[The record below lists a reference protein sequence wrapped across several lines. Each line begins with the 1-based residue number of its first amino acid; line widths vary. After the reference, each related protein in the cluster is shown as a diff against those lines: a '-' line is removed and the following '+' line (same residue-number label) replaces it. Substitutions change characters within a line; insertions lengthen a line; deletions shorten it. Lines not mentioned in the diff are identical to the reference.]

1 MSGSQCEMNSPIAP
15 THPRQ
20 RFQYLQ
26 ISKSGSNV
34 SLFSKSIPVTFGE
47 RDSKRCCSPPDPSTE
62 QPTTIIKRSPAKQ
75 TGLKFNRWDFIRK
88 SSIRIQTLLSYR
100 NACNHIFFYF
110 H

>member
-26 ISKSGSNV
+26 ILKSESNV

-47 RDSKRCCSPPDPSTE
+47 RDSKRCCSPPDPSPE
-62 QPTTIIKRSPAKQ
+62 QQTTIIRRRPANQ
-75 TGLKFNRWDFIRK
+75 TGLKFNRWGFMQQLNL
-88 SSIRIQTLLSYR
+88 RIQTIILHTLAG
-100 NACNHIFFYF
+100 NPGLVL
-110 H
+110 